1 MKALAYALIA
11 AVIVGTGASAQSDTG
26 PPRWSAN
33 IVRKQ
38 QVILSGVPRPY
49 TAMQDKTPRT
59 NAKLNRG
66 RIIFDQHCSACHGWT
81 GHGSGPE
88 AFALVPA
95 PADLA
100 WLSGT
105 PKRSAQ
111 PYAYWAIAEGGANF
125 QSDMP
130 AFKDHLSSR
139 DIWAVI
145 AYIQAGMPRASP

>member
-1 MKALAYALIA
+1 MKILLSAAVALFALAA
-11 AVIVGTGASAQSDTG
+11 AASAQQDVG

-33 IVRKQ
+33 IIRKQ
-38 QVILSGVPRPY
+38 QVILHGVPSPY
-49 TAMQDKTPRT
+49 TNMRDRTSDT

-66 RIIFDQHCSACHGWT
+66 RIIFDQHCSQCHGWT
-81 GHGSGPE
+81 GHGGGPE

-100 WLSGT
+100 WLSGA
-105 PKRSAQ
+105 PIRSGQ
-111 PYAYWAIAEGGANF
+111 PFAYWAIAEGGADF

-130 AFKDHLSSR
+130 AFKDHLR
-139 DIWAVI
+139 QKDIWAVI

>member
-1 MKALAYALIA
+1 MKPLQIASLALLLVGAGAIA
-11 AVIVGTGASAQSDTG
+11 QQDVG

-38 QVILSGVPRPY
+38 QVILHGVPEPY
-49 TAMQDKTPRT
+49 RKMRDSTADSRS
-59 NAKLNRG
+59 KLDRG
-66 RIIFDQHCSACHGWT
+66 RMIFDQHCSQCHGWT
-81 GHGSGPE
+81 GHGGGPD

-100 WLSGT
+100 WLSAA
-105 PKRSAQ
+105 PKPNAQ
-111 PYAYWAIAEGGANF
+111 PFAYWAIAEGGGEF

-130 AFKDHLSSR
+130 AFKDHLTNN